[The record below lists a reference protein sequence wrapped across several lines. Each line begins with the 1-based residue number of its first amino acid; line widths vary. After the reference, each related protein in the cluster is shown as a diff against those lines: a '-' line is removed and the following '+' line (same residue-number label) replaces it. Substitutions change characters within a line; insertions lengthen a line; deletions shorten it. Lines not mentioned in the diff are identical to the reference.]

1 MAVWNIIKL
10 TDIRPDRCDAEYFRK
25 DYKENLDFLNAT
37 GSTTT
42 LGRLFKKV
50 ERGEK
55 PEYQKVG
62 PIPVLRSVNIR
73 ALDFNDTRQEY
84 VTENFYNSK
93 PRGQVLKD
101 DILFTCTGTGTL
113 GRTSIWFKDTKA
125 FNVPENS
132 FLRDPIDIDPYLIAA
147 FFNTP
152 YGIEQLFQH
161 QRGSSGQLHLYPVDI
176 RRIIVPECLFPYQQ
190 EIGDYLRKAFALQQ
204 KSSDLYK
211 EAVTLLSDALGLDK
225 IVYSNANFYTTTNID
240 CVRERII
247 DPKYHHPKF
256 EQIENH
262 LRNNFETVELR
273 KIADVEY
280 GYMPMQDYEKDPNK
294 GIPLI
299 RVTNI
304 TDHLEIK
311 MEDLKFIPNWVQIPR
326 KKYVEKGDILM
337 VQLGDTTGKVGY
349 IFEDVKNHLFP
360 SFCLSVKVK
369 DDRFNSLFLSALLKS
384 ELIQILFDKTVL
396 INTVRPNTTKPRF
409 EKLLIPL
416 FEMDFQLKIAA
427 LLEKSFLAKKES
439 KLLIEMAKQRVV
451 EIIKESAIK

>member
-1 MAVWNIIKL
+1 MAIWNTVNL
-10 TDIRPDRCDAEYFRK
+10 TDIKPDRFDAEYFRK
-25 DYKENLDFLNAT
+25 DYLDNLSYLKTT
-37 GSTTT
+37 GDTYN
-42 LGRLFKKV
+42 LGRLFNHIN
-50 ERGEK
+50 RGSQPLYSNNGTIK
-55 PEYQKVG
+55 A
-62 PIPVLRSVNIR
+62 LRSVNVGFMN
-73 ALDFNDTRQEY
+73 FNETRQEY
-84 VTENFYNSK
+84 VTDSFFETNN
-93 PRGQVLKD
+93 RGQVQKKD
-101 DILFTCTGTGTL
+101 VLITSTGVGTL
-113 GRTSIWFKDTKA
+113 GRTSIWFYNDKA
-125 FNVPENS
+125 YCDGHITI
-132 FLRDPIDIDPYLIAA
+132 LRNGSVDPYFITAFLNSKYGLIQ
-147 FFNTP
+147 FDQNF
-152 YGIEQLFQH
+152 
-161 QRGSSGQLHLYPVDI
+161 RGSSGQIEIYPYDI
-176 RRIIVPECLFPYQQ
+176 SKFVIPECLFPYQQ
-190 EIGDYLRKAFALQQ
+190 EIGGYLRQSFDLQK
-204 KSSDLYK
+204 KSYNLFQ
-211 EAVTLLSDALGLDK
+211 EATTLLGDALGLSN
-225 IVYSNANFYTTTNID
+225 VEYSNTNHYTTTNID

-349 IFEDVKNHLFP
+349 IFEDIKNHLFP

-416 FEMDFQLKIAA
+416 FEIDFQLKIAK
-427 LLEKSFLAKKES
+427 LLEQSFVDKKES
-439 KLLIEMAKQRVV
+439 KILLKRAVERVESIIEKEAK
-451 EIIKESAIK
+451 